1 MTGVVD
7 RIVTLLKWPT
17 GLLSLGL
24 LPGVALGV
32 FEVLGWVLHN
42 PQPIMLFG
50 IGFTIYYLVWLLFFR
65 RRITGSLFSTFEH
78 ELTHAIF
85 AWLTLHRV
93 QGLKATWNSRGLM
106 TFKGKGNWLIYLAPY
121 FFPTLTV
128 PIVIYLLVVHGA
140 TPEWVD
146 ALLGATMA
154 YHITSTWR
162 ETHREQTDLKE
173 VGFIF
178 AFLFLPT
185 ANLAFFGAVLAFA
198 HGGLG
203 SSYQFLVTSFQ
214 FSDGLWSNLTNA

>member
-1 MTGVVD
+1 MPSIVFVD
-7 RIVTLLKWPT
+7 
-17 GLLSLGL
+17 
-24 LPGVALGV
+24 V
-32 FEVLGWVLHN
+32 FFSGFY
-42 PQPIMLFG
+42 IG
-50 IGFTIYYLVWLLFFR
+50 IKVIGCCHRLINIKVIINANKGKYLQYFIDYYKDNDW
-65 RRITGSLFSTFEH
+65 
-78 ELTHAIF
+78 
-85 AWLTLHRV
+85 
-93 QGLKATWNSRGLM
+93 

-162 ETHREQTDLKE
+162 ETHREQTDLKK

-178 AFLFLPT
+178 AFLFLPA
-185 ANLAFFGAVLAFA
+185 ANLAFLGAVLAFA

-214 FSDGLWSNLTNA
+214 ITDGLWSSLISG

>member
-7 RIVTLLKWPT
+7 RIVNLLKWPM

-24 LPGVALGV
+24 LPGLALGF
-32 FEVLGWVLHN
+32 FEVLRRVLNN
-42 PQPIMLFG
+42 PQPIEFFG
-50 IGFTIYYLVWLLFFR
+50 VGFVLYYAVWLLFFR
-65 RRITGSLFSTFEH
+65 RRIAGSLFSTFEH

-93 QGLKATWNSRGLM
+93 QGLKATWNSGGVM

-162 ETHREQTDLKE
+162 ETHREQTDLKK

-178 AFLFLPT
+178 AFLFLPA
-185 ANLAFFGAVLAFA
+185 ANLAFFGAVFAFA
-198 HGGLG
+198 HGGLE
-203 SSYQFLVTSFQ
+203 SSYQFLVNSFQ
-214 FSDGLWSNLTNA
+214 ISEELWSSLTTA

>member
-7 RIVTLLKWPT
+7 RIVSLLKWPT

-32 FEVLGWVLHN
+32 FEVLGRVLHN

-93 QGLKATWNSRGLM
+93 
-106 TFKGKGNWLIYLAPY
+106 
-121 FFPTLTV
+121 
-128 PIVIYLLVVHGA
+128 
-140 TPEWVD
+140 
-146 ALLGATMA
+146 
-154 YHITSTWR
+154 
-162 ETHREQTDLKE
+162 
-173 VGFIF
+173 
-178 AFLFLPT
+178 
-185 ANLAFFGAVLAFA
+185 
-198 HGGLG
+198 
-203 SSYQFLVTSFQ
+203 
-214 FSDGLWSNLTNA
+214 